1 MGCLVGTIGRTDKTW
16 LEQLV
21 EKAGNKACDLCCNSP
36 ANQEWVRNMPSTQN
50 DLTNT
55 ERSLCKVKVPNFVS
69 LGLKLFFST
78 QIRWLEKLLEY
89 HSGVA
94 IQMDSSVKNKLTDAV
109 NIQ

>member
-1 MGCLVGTIGRTDKTW
+1 MGCLVGIIGRTDKTW

-36 ANQEWVRNMPSTQN
+36 ANQEWVWNMPSTQN

-89 HSGVA
+89 HFGVA
-94 IQMDSSVKNKLTDAV
+94 IQMDSSVKNSLTDAV